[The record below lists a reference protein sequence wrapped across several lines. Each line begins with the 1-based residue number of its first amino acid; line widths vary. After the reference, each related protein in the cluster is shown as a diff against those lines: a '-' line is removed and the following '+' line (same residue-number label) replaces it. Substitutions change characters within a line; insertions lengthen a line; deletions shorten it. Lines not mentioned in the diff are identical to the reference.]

1 MFSPRSIF
9 ELKKQKAEIIMTTQ
23 KKCSILMAVEED
35 RKIFDGIINV
45 SKCFDPEFYAKISDL
60 AK

>member
-1 MFSPRSIF
+1 
-9 ELKKQKAEIIMTTQ
+9 MTTQ

-35 RKIFDGIINV
+35 RKIFDGIINA